1 MKRILSVM
9 LLLMLLTGLCCS
21 AMAEDAAPEKFSNSE
36 GYVYTLN
43 EDGTAEITGYTG
55 NEKKLAIP
63 SELDGHT
70 VTSIGYRAFYENNQ
84 LTEVVLPDTLKALR
98 IQPFAWCE
106 KLQSVS
112 LPEGLE
118 IIDTSAFFSC
128 KKLTKVNIPASV
140 TTFMEGVFAGCISLK
155 ETSLA
160 PDHPFLE
167 VVDGVLFNKDTSTLL
182 WYPATR
188 KGKEYTVPEGTKRIG
203 YEAFYASP
211 LEKIV
216 LPDSIEEL
224 PGGAFD
230 ECTKLKTVNIP
241 PKVTV
246 LDGVFKNCGKLE
258 AINVDEGNEVFE
270 SADGVLFSKTARS
283 LIKYPAAKKGKTYA
297 VPEGTQAIMP
307 HAFGDATLTGVTIP
321 GSVRIIEENA
331 FLFCKS
337 LKEITLSEG
346 VEELGDY
353 PFQWCS
359 GLAKIT
365 LPASLAKVSRNPFLC
380 CEKLSEIVI
389 AEGNTALEMVN
400 GCLIRKEDMA
410 VVCCP
415 QALKAKNLEFPAGI
429 RTVEGSAFAHCKS
442 IEEVTFGD
450 GLEEIRVSAFRQCK
464 KLKRVVLPASIT
476 YIDRTA
482 FDLNDVKKTVF
493 VVTPGSYAENF
504 CTSYGLIT
512 EPAV

>member
-1 MKRILSVM
+1 MKRILSFI
-9 LLLMLLTGLCCS
+9 LLFTLLTGLCIP
-21 AMAEDAAPEKFSNSE
+21 AAAEDTAPEKFTNSD
-36 GYVYTLN
+36 GYVYILK

-55 NEKKLAIP
+55 KDKKLSVP
-63 SELDGHT
+63 FELDGHT
-70 VTSIGYRAFYENNQ
+70 VTSIGYRAFYENKY
-84 LTEVVLPDTLKALR
+84 LTEVMLPDTLKALR

-106 KLQSVS
+106 KLQSVT

-118 IIDTSAFFSC
+118 IIDTNAFFSC

-140 TTFMEGVFAGCISLK
+140 TTVMEGIFAGCTSLK
-155 ETSLA
+155 EIALA

-167 VVDGVLFNKDTSTLL
+167 AADGVLFNKETSTLL

-188 KGKEYTVPEGTKRIG
+188 KGREFTVPESTKRIG
-203 YEAFYASP
+203 YQAFYASP
-211 LEKIV
+211 LEKII

-224 PGGAFD
+224 PGAAFE

-241 PKVTV
+241 PKVTSV
-246 LDGVFKNCGKLE
+246 DAIFKNCGKLE
-258 AINVDEGNEVFE
+258 AINVDEGNETFE
-270 SADGVLFSKTARS
+270 SADGVLFSRTDRS
-283 LIKYPAAKKGKTYA
+283 LIKFPAAKKGKTYEI
-297 VPEGTQAIMP
+297 PEGTQAIMP
-307 HAFGDATLTGVTIP
+307 NAFEDVPLTGVTIP
-321 GSVRIIEENA
+321 GSVRFVGSNA

-337 LKEITLSEG
+337 LKEIILSEG

-365 LPASLAKVSRNPFLC
+365 LPASLAKVSRNPFLY

-400 GCLIRKEDMA
+400 GCLVRKEDMA

-415 QALKAKNLEFPAGI
+415 QALKAKALEFPAGI
-429 RTVEGSAFAHCKS
+429 RIVEGSAFAYCAS
-442 IEEVTFGD
+442 LEEVTFGD
-450 GLEEIRVSAFRQCK
+450 GLEEIRVSAFRRCK

-476 YIDRTA
+476 YIDRSA
-482 FDLNDVKKTVF
+482 FDLDDVKNTVF
-493 VVTPGSYAENF
+493 VVVPGSYAENF
-504 CTSYGLIT
+504 CASYGLTT

>member
-1 MKRILSVM
+1 MKKILSVM
-9 LLLMLLTGLCCS
+9 LLLTLLASLCCPVL
-21 AMAEDAAPEKFSNSE
+21 AENTAPEKFSNAD
-36 GYVYTLN
+36 GYVYTLK

-55 NEKKLAIP
+55 KEKKLTIS

-70 VTSIGYRAFYENNQ
+70 VTSIGYRAFYENKQ
-84 LTEVVLPDTLKALR
+84 LTEVVLPDTLKVLR

-118 IIDTSAFFSC
+118 TIDTNAFFSC

-140 TTFMEGVFAGCISLK
+140 TTIMEGVFAGCTSLK
-155 ETSLA
+155 EIALA

-167 VVDGVLFNKDTSTLL
+167 VADGVLFNKKTSALL

-203 YEAFYASP
+203 YQAFYASP
-211 LEKIV
+211 LEKII

-224 PGGAFD
+224 PDAAFD

-241 PKVTV
+241 PKVTSV
-246 LDGVFKNCGKLE
+246 DGIFKNCGKLE
-258 AINVDEGNEVFE
+258 TINVDEGNETFE
-270 SADGVLFSKTARS
+270 SADGVLFSKTDRS
-283 LIKYPAAKKGKTYA
+283 LVKYPAAKKGKTYA
-297 VPEGTQAIMP
+297 VPEGTQAIMA
-307 HAFGDATLTGVTIP
+307 HAFGDAPLAEVTIP
-321 GSVRIIEENA
+321 GSVRFIGENA

-337 LKEITLSEG
+337 LKAVTLSEG
-346 VEELGDY
+346 VEEFGDY

-359 GLAKIT
+359 GLTKIT
-365 LPASLAKVSRNPFLC
+365 LPASLAKVSRNPFQS
-380 CEKLSEIVI
+380 CEKLSEITI

-400 GCLIRKEDMA
+400 GCLVRKEDMA

-415 QALKAKNLEFPAGI
+415 QALKAKKLEFPAGI
-429 RTVEGSAFAHCKS
+429 RIVDGSAFFYCGS
-442 IEEVTFGD
+442 LEEVTFGE
-450 GLEEIRVSAFRQCK
+450 GLEEIRLSAFRRCK
-464 KLKRVVLPASIT
+464 KLKRVVLPASVT
-476 YIDRTA
+476 NIDRTA
-482 FDLNDVKKTVF
+482 FDLDDVKKTVF
-493 VVTPGSYAENF
+493 AVTPGSYAENF
-504 CTSYGLIT
+504 FTSYGLTT